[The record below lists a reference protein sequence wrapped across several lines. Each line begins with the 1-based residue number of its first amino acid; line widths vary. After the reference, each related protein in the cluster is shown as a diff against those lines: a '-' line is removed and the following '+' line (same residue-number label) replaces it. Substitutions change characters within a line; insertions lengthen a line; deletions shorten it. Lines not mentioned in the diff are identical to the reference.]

1 MVSLLSPTRSASV
14 THSAITDVLPMA
26 PHLLAQFQVIQT
38 CESIGAAQLTLRTC
52 VLIGAPE
59 LAAIPEV
66 GPPGR
71 A

>member
-1 MVSLLSPTRSASV
+1 
-14 THSAITDVLPMA
+14 MA